1 MPYSDPTNLAV
12 IACPGGQSFADAV
25 TAHLRHIY
33 KHRYNVKK
41 EALSKRYDKD
51 KDSLDKEINYRDD
64 MQSADLFVR
73 ENVDS
78 YRPPV
83 FKTDAEFT
91 YFMNGEVKTEIKS
104 CIRGKDVYIFQ
115 DTENHQT

>member
-73 ENVDS
+73 
-78 YRPPV
+78 
-83 FKTDAEFT
+83 
-91 YFMNGEVKTEIKS
+91 
-104 CIRGKDVYIFQ
+104 
-115 DTENHQT
+115 